1 MLTLRGIEGPQGQL
15 AIDDAGSGGLPVLFV
30 HADGGNVTQRREA
43 LDHLRLRR
51 RAIALALRGHGRSA
65 RPADGDLSVGGRS
78 AGIAAVVDALG
89 LERFVL
95 VGHSGGGVVALQYAA
110 QHVAKV
116 AELLLVDLATDGRQF
131 PPDKHKQFM
140 KLLRSSQYVKTS
152 DDYYRSIAGTN
163 PAVIERVLWDLHA
176 TPRETVA
183 GTFEALAAYD
193 PTARAAGVS
202 GSTIDVG
209 DPKPAIRRP
218 ASGDSIRA
226 WHIEPWKA
234 PVSGRNSTSLPHST
248 KSWTSSLVVWGC
260 EGMSSRI
267 APRCDYRPGP
277 MSLLSSRSSSRS
289 SRIPARLSI
298 TTLTLRTC
306 G

>member
-78 AGIAAVVDALG
+78 ADIAAVVDALG

-95 VGHSGGGVVALQYAA
+95 VGHSGGGVVALQYTA
-110 QHVAKV
+110 QNAAKV
-116 AELLLVDLATDGRQF
+116 AGLLLVDPATDGRQF
-131 PPDKHKQFM
+131 PPDKREQFM
-140 KLLRSSQYVKTS
+140 HSLRSPEYVKTA

-176 TPRETVA
+176 TPPGTVV

-193 PTARAAGVS
+193 PLPALQAYVGPRLMLLTPASDSPASLRQLDPSLAHRTMEGS
-202 GSTIDVG
+202 GHWAQLD
-209 DPKPAIRRP
+209 KPAAFNEVMDEFI
-218 ASGDSIRA
+218 
-226 WHIEPWKA
+226 
-234 PVSGRNSTSLPHST
+234 GRLG
-248 KSWTSSLVVWGC
+248 V
-260 EGMSSRI
+260 
-267 APRCDYRPGP
+267 
-277 MSLLSSRSSSRS
+277 
-289 SRIPARLSI
+289 
-298 TTLTLRTC
+298 
-306 G
+306 

>member
-30 HADGGNVTQRREA
+30 HADGGNFTQWREA

-78 AGIAAVVDALG
+78 ADIAAVVDALG

-209 DPKPAIRRP
+209 DPSQRFVGQHPATRSEPGTSNHGRHRSVGATRQACRIQRSRGRVHWSSGGVKACHH
-218 ASGDSIRA
+218 ASPRA
-226 WHIEPWKA
+226 ATID
-234 PVSGRNSTSLPHST
+234 
-248 KSWTSSLVVWGC
+248 LVQ
-260 EGMSSRI
+260 
-267 APRCDYRPGP
+267 
-277 MSLLSSRSSSRS
+277 
-289 SRIPARLSI
+289 
-298 TTLTLRTC
+298 
-306 G
+306 